1 MRRQCFLSSAF
12 ILALL
17 IVFSGCASTVSSDT
31 LVLEQQELSTLA
43 EESAREFLKFHNP
56 KNNKEYIFTIDEDTN
71 ESGGKI
77 DIELIGRDFARVL
90 RDTHRYFLSTSS
102 GASKGESIKK
112 LRKNRDDEEYNED
125 SKIEKGELL
134 SPDLSLKIKI
144 VKEDV
149 EMDGRTATAKY
160 IVLMSMEDAR
170 HGIVIW
176 DKKEV
181 VDKTVFLNEY
191 AKKKKNEMKVAQKE
205 KEKKEKK
212 EEEPED
218 EGSRDNLVLLEVRAG
233 IGQKNLPIYTD
244 SESIA
249 YSVGAKLGITHRW
262 SSRYSLSVYAE
273 YEASFQPYE
282 VIQKRSY
289 KEETFISHSVGLG
302 MRMKMSFFYLSGGF
316 LYDIQELNSD
326 FFDEGYANINPYVG
340 AGVMLGIDNFGFIIG
355 GRYVFALGNGNY
367 LNRGASADFGMYIGF

>member
-1 MRRQCFLSSAF
+1 MRWQCFLNSAF
-12 ILALL
+12 TLALL
-17 IVFSGCASTVSSDT
+17 IVFSGCASTVTSDT

-43 EESAREFLKFHNP
+43 EESARKFLEFHNP
-56 KNNKEYIFTIDEDTN
+56 KGNKEYVFTIDEDTN

-102 GASKGESIKK
+102 GASKGQSVKN

-134 SPDLSLKIKI
+134 SPDLALKIKI
-144 VKEDV
+144 KKEDV
-149 EMDGRTATAKY
+149 EMHKHLATTQY
-160 IVLMSMEDAR
+160 IILISMEDAR
-170 HGIVIW
+170 RGIVIW
-176 DKKEV
+176 DTEEIVNKA
-181 VDKTVFLNEY
+181 VDAGEY
-191 AKKKKNEMKVAQKE
+191 IKKKKVEHI
-205 KEKKEKK
+205 KK
-212 EEEPED
+212 EEPEE
-218 EGSRDNLVLLEVRAG
+218 EGPRSNLVLLEVRAG

-249 YSVGAKLGITHRW
+249 YSVGVKAGITHRW

-282 VIQKRSY
+282 VPQKRSY
-289 KEETFISHSVGLG
+289 KEETFISHSVGFG
-302 MRMKMSFFYLSGGF
+302 MRMKMSYFYLSGGF
-316 LYDIQELNSD
+316 LYDMKEFNSE
-326 FFDEGYANINPYVG
+326 FFNTGYANINPYVG

-355 GRYVFALGNGNY
+355 GRYIFALGNGNY